1 MPRKVMLLCDR
12 STIDSAVALVND
24 WSDSAVIL
32 LLDKLTVCS
41 VDEFP
46 AKAKSDTHVMW
57 LKLRSMDWSD
67 ETFNA

>member
-1 MPRKVMLLCDR
+1 MLRKVMLLFDI
-12 STIDSAVALVND
+12 STIASAVAPVKD

-46 AKAKSDTHVMW
+46 AKAKSDTHVML